1 MSSTDDIRLVRLA
14 ELGAVVGVTGLVTLG
29 LMFAIEVPRGG
40 PYRFGTINDLT
51 GTAFNLLLVPVAIRI
66 SRDARATPALR
77 LATACALAAAAAGA
91 VLPLLLVGG
100 VMSFETQAP
109 LVVAC
114 IEVQSLWLI
123 ALGRGLRGVPGRRRL
138 ARLSQVVGAGF
149 VGGTALFGAGLLAP
163 EGSLLRMLLWASG
176 GIVGALG
183 YLGWPYWFHAVGRS
197 LDQRANTAES
207 KELTWTPS

>member
-1 MSSTDDIRLVRLA
+1 MSSTDDLRLVRLA
-14 ELGAVVGVTGLVTLG
+14 ELGAVVGATGLITLA

-40 PYRFGTINDLT
+40 PFLFGTINDLT
-51 GTAFNLLLVPVAIRI
+51 GTAFNVLLIPVAIRVA
-66 SRDARATPALR
+66 RDASATPALR
-77 LATACALAAAAAGA
+77 LATACALVAAAAGA

-123 ALGRGLRGVPGRRRL
+123 ALGGGLRGVPGRRRL
-138 ARLSQVVGAGF
+138 SRLSQLVGAGF
-149 VGGTALFGAGLLAP
+149 VGGSVLFGAGFLAP
-163 EGSLLRMLLWASG
+163 EGSLLRTLMWAGG

-183 YLGWPYWFHAVGRS
+183 YLGWPYWFHRVART
-197 LDQRANTAES
+197 LDQSDHDAET
-207 KELTWTPS
+207 KELAWTRS

>member
-1 MSSTDDIRLVRLA
+1 MSSTDDLRLVRLA
-14 ELGAVVGVTGLVTLG
+14 EVGAVVGATGLVTLG

-40 PYRFGTINDLT
+40 PYLFGTINDLT
-51 GTAFNLLLVPVAIRI
+51 GTAFNVLLIPVAIRVA
-66 SRDARATPALR
+66 RDASATPALR
-77 LATACALAAAAAGA
+77 LATAGALVAAAAGA

-138 ARLSQVVGAGF
+138 SRLSQLVGASF
-149 VGGTALFGAGLLAP
+149 IGGSVLFGAGFLAP
-163 EGSLLRMLLWASG
+163 EGSILRTLVWAGG

-183 YLGWPYWFHAVGRS
+183 YLGWPYWFHAVGRT
-197 LDQRANTAES
+197 LDRQAHHAES
-207 KELTWTPS
+207 KELAWTRS